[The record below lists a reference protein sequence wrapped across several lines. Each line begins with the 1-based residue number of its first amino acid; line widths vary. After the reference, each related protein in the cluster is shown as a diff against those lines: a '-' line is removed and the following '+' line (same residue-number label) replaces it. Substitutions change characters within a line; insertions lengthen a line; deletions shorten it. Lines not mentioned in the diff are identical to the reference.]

1 MIVFRRLL
9 RTSESN
15 TGLYRGINY
24 YLQFLNRDYSGLQRA
39 VVRTTKSNKEL
50 YILIIVLE
58 LRLQWAT

>member
-15 TGLYRGINY
+15 TELYRGINY
-24 YLQFLNRDYSGLQRA
+24 YIQSLNRDYSGLQRA

-50 YILIIVLE
+50 YRLIIVLE
-58 LRLQWAT
+58 LRLQ